1 MERIHKHGPFDNEE
15 RLKLALENQKT
26 EAWGEVE
33 YFDARTE
40 ANSILTTDFLD
51 QEGVPQHLDASTAF

>member
-1 MERIHKHGPFDNEE
+1 MERINTHGPFDNEE
-15 RLKLALENQKT
+15 RLKSALENQKM
-26 EAWGEVE
+26 EGWGEVK

-51 QEGVPQHLDASTAF
+51 QGGVPQHLDASTAF